1 MRETWVHPVVGAAE
15 APRAWASV
23 WRFRTVILVLLA
35 VAVLLAVLAYKALT
49 GEFDNAPADPNIPR
63 AAAAAGSSRSTRA
76 PLISARGS
84 CCHAT
89 TRSASP
95 PPHLA
100 ERADA

>member
-1 MRETWVHPVVGAAE
+1 VHPVGGAAE

-23 WRFRTVILVLLA
+23 WRFRTVIVVLLA

-63 AAAAAGSSRSTRA
+63 AAAAAAAADSSRSTRA

-100 ERADA
+100 ERAAA